1 MKVIRIIFLNSS
13 YQTKATFLHVWI
25 YRPVFLPFL
34 ARLYES
40 TESYCCHFN
49 FGVDIALG
57 WALASHFK
65 ILFETFLCYG
75 QGTVR

>member
-1 MKVIRIIFLNSS
+1 MKVKRVIFLNSS
-13 YQTKATFLHVWI
+13 YKTKAISLHVWI
-25 YRPVFLPFL
+25 YRPVFLSFL

-57 WALASHFK
+57 WVLASHLK
-65 ILFETFLCYG
+65 ILCQTFLP
-75 QGTVR
+75 